1 MSSSNECFEN
11 YYYGKNLKYS
21 FLRQLLSTQIIFCEK
36 KKNSEVSI
44 TYLLLP
50 KKFIIFFFIKKI
62 SVVVALRVLILLII
76 LIPDRFYIFTM

>member
-36 KKNSEVSI
+36 KKFRGVNNI
-44 TYLLLP
+44 
-50 KKFIIFFFIKKI
+50 FIATQKI
-62 SVVVALRVLILLII
+62 Y
-76 LIPDRFYIFTM
+76 YIFLYKKNLCRSSA

>member
-21 FLRQLLSTQIIFCEK
+21 FLRQLLSTQIIFCE